1 MNKNKRVIPTLF
13 MLLIALVLVACGQA
27 ETETTEPSADE
38 AEVSSM
44 VAESL
49 EGNVEVAEA
58 EPTEVPQ
65 LTVLAD
71 GQVRNGKPAL
81 PLAFE
86 TSGKLLT
93 VSVAVGDTVEAGE
106 VLATLDDETL
116 QNNLR
121 SAQLRVQSAENS
133 LLQAQGELARLET
146 WEPDESAVTIAG
158 ANITSAQ
165 SNLENAQTQDA
176 AAGSSLTSVN
186 VQIAQAERE
195 LASAQE
201 SFDNA
206 FSEGREWE
214 VQYNEPICENV
225 NGFEQC
231 SSLTYA
237 ERIKNDREFST
248 TRLQNAKEQLQVA
261 RSNYALEAAR
271 ISGDSAVGAEAQLVI
286 AQEELT
292 RALKGPTDAEI
303 AAATLNVSNAEL
315 ALEQEQFALEQA
327 QEALDQSQLLAPWNG
342 TVLSVDIVPGGLI
355 GAGTPVV
362 TLIDESG
369 LEFITTNLS
378 ERDLD
383 QVAAGQAA
391 LITLKTYPNTPIE
404 GRVSRVELVANGT
417 VGDAAVFPVVIEL
430 MGSDLTIR
438 QGMTGRV
445 EILQG
450 E

>member
-1 MNKNKRVIPTLF
+1 
-13 MLLIALVLVACGQA
+13 MLLMPLALVACGRA
-27 ETETTEPSADE
+27 EPETPAPVTDDGDVPS
-38 AEVSSM
+38 V
-44 VAESL
+44 VAESV
-49 EGNVEVAEA
+49 EENVNVDALAE
-58 EPTEVPQ
+58 EPSEPAL

-86 TSGKLLT
+86 TSGNLL
-93 VSVAVGDTVEAGE
+93 SVNVMVGDTVTAGQIM
-106 VLATLDDETL
+106 ATLDDETL

-133 LLQAQGELARLET
+133 LLQAQGELTRLET
-146 WEPDESAVTIAG
+146 WEPDESAVTIAE

-176 AAGSSLTSVN
+176 AAGSGLTSVN
-186 VQIAQAERE
+186 VQIAQAQRE
-195 LASAQE
+195 LDNAQE
-201 SFDNA
+201 AYDNA
-206 FSEGREWE
+206 FSPGREWE
-214 VQYNEPICENV
+214 VQYNERICENV

-231 SSLTYA
+231 SSITYA
-237 ERIKNDREFST
+237 QRIENDREIAT
-248 TRLQNAKEQLQVA
+248 TRLQNAKEQLQIA

-271 ISGDSAVGAEAQLVI
+271 ISGDSAVGAEAQLVV

-292 RALKGPTDAEI
+292 RALTGPTDAEI

-327 QEALDQSQLLAPWNG
+327 QEALDQSQLLAPWDG
-342 TVLSVDIVPGGLI
+342 TVLAIDAVPGGMI
-355 GAGTPVV
+355 GPGTPII

-383 QVAAGQAA
+383 QVTAGQTA

-404 GRVSRVELVANGT
+404 GRVSRIELVANGT
-417 VGDAAVFPVVIEL
+417 VGDAAIFPVVIEL

-445 EILQG
+445 EILQ
-450 E
+450 ER